1 MRNLFFTFLLVHV
14 SFFSFNQKNDFSVC
28 RGSVQLNSSTQY
40 TLNFTG
46 KKGLDKSEVYGYI
59 KNMSV
64 SKNQIWTKFEPGKRG
79 KLQIKCKSQID
90 SFHIVVFKTN
100 VGSSCIDL
108 ATKKAEPV
116 FMKMKSSCL
125 ELENVTVDLL
135 DGYEYIVLF
144 IAQEKSK
151 AKIDFELKFTP
162 TDEKGKEFVDTL
174 TMNLVYNK
182 AKPIYSIHVINEI
195 TKKPVTARISISSQS
210 EIDGT
215 YFASDLFLNLKKTLK
230 NCTIKIDAEGY
241 NSKDLIEY
249 KISSAGHTKDTI
261 KLLPFK
267 RGTTAKLDEIYF
279 SPGLATILEDSYPR
293 IERLRDFMV
302 LNPKISIEIQ
312 GHVNEDKTF
321 SGLFSVRLSKK
332 RALRILDF
340 LVESGIDPKRLTAIG
355 FGNSKP
361 VYPDPKDALQKEAN
375 RRVEILIK

>member
-1 MRNLFFTFLLVHV
+1 VRNFIFTALVLSHC
-14 SFFSFNQKNDFSVC
+14 FFSFTQKNDISIC
-28 RGSVQLNSSTQY
+28 RGSVQIDAGTPYSLS
-40 TLNFTG
+40 FTG
-46 KKGLDKSEVYGYI
+46 KKGIDKSNVYGYI

-64 SKNQIWTKFEPGKRG
+64 SKNAIWSKFEPGKRG

-116 FMKMKSSCL
+116 FMKMKTSCL
-125 ELENVTVDLL
+125 ELENVSIDLVD
-135 DGYEYIVLF
+135 GFEYVIVF
-144 IAQEKSK
+144 ITQEKSK
-151 AKIDFELKFTP
+151 TKVDFELKFTP

-215 YFASDLFLNLKKTLK
+215 YFASDLFLNLSKTLK

-241 NSKDLIEY
+241 NSKDLLEY
-249 KISSAGHTKDTI
+249 KIASASHTKDTI
-261 KLLPFK
+261 KLIPFK

-293 IERLRDFMV
+293 LERLRDFMV
-302 LNPKISIEIQ
+302 LNPQISIEIQ

-340 LVESGIDPKRLTAIG
+340 LVESGIDPKRLTAVG

-361 VYPDPKDALQKEAN
+361 VYPDPKDPLQKEAN

>member
-1 MRNLFFTFLLVHV
+1 MRNLFFTLLFVHV
-14 SFFSFNQKNDFSVC
+14 GFFSFSQKNDFSVC
-28 RGSVQLNSSTQY
+28 RGSVQLNSATPYNLS
-40 TLNFTG
+40 FTG
-46 KKGLDKSEVYGYI
+46 KKGVDKSEVYGYI
-59 KNMSV
+59 KNMAV

-79 KLQIKCKSQID
+79 KLQIKCQSQID
-90 SFHIVVFKTN
+90 SFHIVIFKTN

-135 DGYEYIVLF
+135 DGFEYVVLF

-182 AKPIYSIHVINEI
+182 SKPIYSIHVINEI

-215 YFASDLFLNLKKTLK
+215 YFASDLFLNLSKTLK

-241 NSKDLIEY
+241 NSKDLTEY
-249 KISSAGHTKDTI
+249 KIASAVHTKDTI

-293 IERLRDFMV
+293 LERLRDFMV
-302 LNPKISIEIQ
+302 LNPQISIEIQ
-312 GHVNEDKTF
+312 GHVNEEKTF

>member
-1 MRNLFFTFLLVHV
+1 M
-14 SFFSFNQKNDFSVC
+14 
-28 RGSVQLNSSTQY
+28 
-40 TLNFTG
+40 
-46 KKGLDKSEVYGYI
+46 
-59 KNMSV
+59 
-64 SKNQIWTKFEPGKRG
+64 
-79 KLQIKCKSQID
+79 
-90 SFHIVVFKTN
+90 
-100 VGSSCIDL
+100 
-108 ATKKAEPV
+108 
-116 FMKMKSSCL
+116 
-125 ELENVTVDLL
+125 
-135 DGYEYIVLF
+135 
-144 IAQEKSK
+144 
-151 AKIDFELKFTP
+151 KFTP

-210 EIDGT
+210 DIDGT
-215 YFASDLFLNLKKTLK
+215 YFASDLFLNLSKTLK
-230 NCTIKIDAEGY
+230 NCTVKIDAEGY
-241 NSKDLIEY
+241 NSKDLTEY
-249 KISSAGHTKDTI
+249 KIASAGHTKDTI

-267 RGTTAKLDEIYF
+267 RGTT
-279 SPGLATILEDSYPR
+279 SLEDSYPR
-293 IERLRDFMV
+293 LERLRDFMV
-302 LNPKISIEIQ
+302 LNPQISIEIQ

>member
-28 RGSVQLNSSTQY
+28 RGSVQLNSATPYS
-40 TLNFTG
+40 LSFTG
-46 KKGLDKSEVYGYI
+46 KKGVDKSEVYGYI

-116 FMKMKSSCL
+116 FMKMKTSCL

-135 DGYEYIVLF
+135 DGFEYVVLF

-151 AKIDFELKFTP
+151 AKIDFELKFMP

-195 TKKPVTARISISSQS
+195 TKKPVTARISISCQS

-215 YFASDLFLNLKKTLK
+215 YFASDLFLNLNKTLK

>member
-1 MRNLFFTFLLVHV
+1 MRNVFVTLLTVYLCFY
-14 SFFSFNQKNDFSVC
+14 SFSQKNDYSSC
-28 RGSVQLNSSTQY
+28 RGSVKLSTNNAY
-40 TLNFTG
+40 TLDFLG
-46 KKGLDKSEVYGYI
+46 KKGIDKSSLFGYI
-59 KNMSV
+59 NNMTV
-64 SKNQIWTKFEPGKRG
+64 SKNAIWSTFEPGKRG

-90 SFHIVVFKTN
+90 SFHMVIFKTG
-100 VGSSCIDL
+100 VGSSCEDL
-108 ATKKAEPV
+108 EMRKAEPV
-116 FMKMKSSCL
+116 FMKMKTNCI
-125 ELENVTVDLL
+125 ELENVTVDLQE
-135 DGYEYIVLF
+135 GYDYAIVF
-144 IAQEKSK
+144 ITQEKSK
-151 AKIDFELKFTP
+151 AKVNFELKFTP

-182 AKPIYSIHVINEI
+182 TKPIYSFHIINEI

-215 YFASDLFLNLKKTLK
+215 YFASDLLLNLNKTLK

-293 IERLRDFMV
+293 LERLRDFMV
-302 LNPKISIEIQ
+302 LNPQISIEIQ

-332 RALRILDF
+332 RALRIMDF

>member
-1 MRNLFFTFLLVHV
+1 MRNLFFTLLFIPAC
-14 SFFSFNQKNDFSVC
+14 FFSFSQKNDYSVC
-28 RGSVQLNSSTQY
+28 RGSVQINSATPYS
-40 TLNFTG
+40 LSFTG
-46 KKGLDKSEVYGYI
+46 KKGVDKSEVYGYI
-59 KNMSV
+59 KKMSV

-125 ELENVTVDLL
+125 ELENATIDLL
-135 DGYEYIVLF
+135 DGYEYVILF
-144 IAQEKSK
+144 ITQEKSNS
-151 AKIDFELKFTP
+151 KIDFELKFTP

-182 AKPIYSIHVINEI
+182 VKPIYSFHVINEI
-195 TKKPVTARISISSQS
+195 TKKPVTARISIASQS
-210 EIDGT
+210 DIDGT
-215 YFASDLFLNLKKTLK
+215 YFASDLYLNLSKTLK
-230 NCTIKIDAEGY
+230 NCSIKIDAEGY
-241 NSKDLIEY
+241 NSKDLTEY
-249 KISSAGHTKDTI
+249 KISSTGHTKDTI

-293 IERLRDFMV
+293 LERLRDFMV
-302 LNPKISIEIQ
+302 LNPQISIEIQ
-312 GHVNEDKTF
+312 GHVNEDKTI

-340 LVESGIDPKRLTAIG
+340 LVESGIDPNRLTAIG

-361 VYPDPKDALQKEAN
+361 IYPDPKDSIQKEAN

>member
-28 RGSVQLNSSTQY
+28 RGSVQLNSATPYS
-40 TLNFTG
+40 LSFTG
-46 KKGLDKSEVYGYI
+46 KKGVDKSEVYGYI

-135 DGYEYIVLF
+135 DGFEYVVLF

-151 AKIDFELKFTP
+151 AKIDFELKFMP

-195 TKKPVTARISISSQS
+195 TKKPVTARISISCQS

-215 YFASDLFLNLKKTLK
+215 YFASDLFLNLNKTLK

>member
-1 MRNLFFTFLLVHV
+1 MRNLFLTLLFIPVC
-14 SFFSFNQKNDFSVC
+14 FFSFSQKNDYSVC
-28 RGSVQLNSSTQY
+28 RGSVQINSATPYS
-40 TLNFTG
+40 LSFTG
-46 KKGLDKSEVYGYI
+46 KKGVDKSEVYGYI
-59 KNMSV
+59 KKMSV

-125 ELENVTVDLL
+125 ELENATIDLL
-135 DGYEYIVLF
+135 DGYEYVILF
-144 IAQEKSK
+144 ITQEKSNS
-151 AKIDFELKFTP
+151 KIDFELKFTP

-182 AKPIYSIHVINEI
+182 VKPIYSFHVINEI
-195 TKKPVTARISISSQS
+195 TKKPVTARISIASQS
-210 EIDGT
+210 DIDGT
-215 YFASDLFLNLKKTLK
+215 YFASDLYLNLSKTLK
-230 NCTIKIDAEGY
+230 NCSIKIDAEGY
-241 NSKDLIEY
+241 NSKDLTEY
-249 KISSAGHTKDTI
+249 KISSTGHTKDTI

-293 IERLRDFMV
+293 LERLRDFMV
-302 LNPKISIEIQ
+302 LNPQISIEIQ
-312 GHVNEDKTF
+312 GHVNEDKTI

-340 LVESGIDPKRLTAIG
+340 LVESGIDPNRLTAIG

-361 VYPDPKDALQKEAN
+361 IYPDPKDSIQKEAN

>member
-28 RGSVQLNSSTQY
+28 RGSVQLNSATPYS
-40 TLNFTG
+40 LSFTG
-46 KKGLDKSEVYGYI
+46 KKGVDKSEVYGYI

-108 ATKKAEPV
+108 ATKKAEPI

-135 DGYEYIVLF
+135 DGFEYVVLF

-215 YFASDLFLNLKKTLK
+215 YFASDLLLNLNKTLK

-241 NSKDLIEY
+241 NSKDLIDY

-293 IERLRDFMV
+293 LERLRDFMV

>member
-1 MRNLFFTFLLVHV
+1 
-14 SFFSFNQKNDFSVC
+14 
-28 RGSVQLNSSTQY
+28 
-40 TLNFTG
+40 
-46 KKGLDKSEVYGYI
+46 
-59 KNMSV
+59 
-64 SKNQIWTKFEPGKRG
+64 
-79 KLQIKCKSQID
+79 
-90 SFHIVVFKTN
+90 
-100 VGSSCIDL
+100 
-108 ATKKAEPV
+108 
-116 FMKMKSSCL
+116 MKSSCL

-135 DGYEYIVLF
+135 DGFEYVVLF

-182 AKPIYSIHVINEI
+182 SKPIYSIHVINEI

-215 YFASDLFLNLKKTLK
+215 YFASDLFLNLSKTLK
-230 NCTIKIDAEGY
+230 NCTVKIDAEGY
-241 NSKDLIEY
+241 NSKDLTEY
-249 KISSAGHTKDTI
+249 KIASAVHTKDTI

-293 IERLRDFMV
+293 LERLRDFMV
-302 LNPKISIEIQ
+302 LNPQISIEIQ

>member
-28 RGSVQLNSSTQY
+28 RGSVQLNSATPYS
-40 TLNFTG
+40 LSFTG
-46 KKGLDKSEVYGYI
+46 KKGVDKSEVYGYI

-108 ATKKAEPV
+108 ATKKAEPI

-135 DGYEYIVLF
+135 DGYEYVILF

-215 YFASDLFLNLKKTLK
+215 YFASDLFLNLNKTLK

>member
-1 MRNLFFTFLLVHV
+1 MRNLFFTLLFVHV
-14 SFFSFNQKNDFSVC
+14 GFFSFSQKNDFSVC
-28 RGSVQLNSSTQY
+28 RGSVQLNSATPYS
-40 TLNFTG
+40 LSFTG
-46 KKGLDKSEVYGYI
+46 KKGVDKSEVYGYI

-135 DGYEYIVLF
+135 DGFEYVVLF

-151 AKIDFELKFTP
+151 AKIDFELKFMP

-195 TKKPVTARISISSQS
+195 TKKPVTARISISCQS

-215 YFASDLFLNLKKTLK
+215 YFASDLFLNLNKTLK

>member
-108 ATKKAEPV
+108 ATKKAEPI

-215 YFASDLFLNLKKTLK
+215 YFASDLFLNLNKTLK

-241 NSKDLIEY
+241 NSKDLIDY

-293 IERLRDFMV
+293 LERLRDFMV

>member
-215 YFASDLFLNLKKTLK
+215 YFASDLFLNLNKTLK

-293 IERLRDFMV
+293 LERLRDFMV

>member
-28 RGSVQLNSSTQY
+28 RGSVQLNSATPYS
-40 TLNFTG
+40 LSFTG
-46 KKGLDKSEVYGYI
+46 KKGVDKSEVYGYI

-108 ATKKAEPV
+108 ATKKAEPI

-135 DGYEYIVLF
+135 DGYEYVVLF

-215 YFASDLFLNLKKTLK
+215 YFASDLFLNLNKTLK

>member
-28 RGSVQLNSSTQY
+28 RGSVQLNSATPYS
-40 TLNFTG
+40 LSFTG
-46 KKGLDKSEVYGYI
+46 KKGVDKSEVYGYI

-108 ATKKAEPV
+108 ATKKAEPI

-135 DGYEYIVLF
+135 DGYEYVVLF

-195 TKKPVTARISISSQS
+195 TKKPVTARISIFSQS

-215 YFASDLFLNLKKTLK
+215 YFASDLFLNLNKTLK

>member
-1 MRNLFFTFLLVHV
+1 
-14 SFFSFNQKNDFSVC
+14 
-28 RGSVQLNSSTQY
+28 VQLNSGTPYS
-40 TLNFTG
+40 LSFTG
-46 KKGLDKSEVYGYI
+46 KKGVDKSEVYGYV

-64 SKNQIWTKFEPGKRG
+64 SKNQIWSKFEPGKRG

-116 FMKMKSSCL
+116 FMKMKTNCL
-125 ELENVTVDLL
+125 EISNVTIDLI
-135 DGYEYIVLF
+135 DGFEYVILF
-144 IAQEKSK
+144 ITQEKSK
-151 AKIDFELKFTP
+151 ANVDFELKFTP
-162 TDEKGKEFVDTL
+162 TDEKGKEYIDSL
-174 TMNLVYNK
+174 TMDLVYNK
-182 AKPIYSIHVINEI
+182 SKPIYSFHVINEI

-210 EIDGT
+210 ELDGT
-215 YFASDLFLNLKKTLK
+215 YFASDLYLNLNKTLK

-241 NSKDLIEY
+241 NSKDLLEY
-249 KISSAGHTKDTI
+249 KISSTGHTRDTI
-261 KLLPFK
+261 RLMPFK
-267 RGTTAKLDEIYF
+267 RGTISKLDEIYF
-279 SPGLATILEDSYPR
+279 SPGLATILDDSYPR
-293 IERLRDFMV
+293 LERLRDFMV
-302 LNPKISIEIQ
+302 LNPQISIEIQ

-332 RALRILDF
+332 RAMRILDY

-361 VYPDPKDALQKEAN
+361 VYPSPKDPMQKEAN

>member
-1 MRNLFFTFLLVHV
+1 MKKQLLTI
-14 SFFSFNQKNDFSVC
+14 FICQIYLFSFSQKNDFSAC
-28 RGSVQLNSSTQY
+28 RGSVQLNAATSYS
-40 TLNFTG
+40 LNFTG
-46 KKGLDKSEVYGYI
+46 KKGIDKSQIYGYI

-90 SFHIVVFKTN
+90 SFHLVVFKTN

-116 FMKMKSSCL
+116 FIKMKSSCL
-125 ELENVTVDLL
+125 ELENVSVDLI
-135 DGYEYIVLF
+135 DGFEYIIVF
-144 IAQEKSK
+144 ITQEKSE
-151 AKIDFELKFTP
+151 AKINFELKFTP

-182 AKPIYSIHVINEI
+182 AKPIYSIHIINEI
-195 TKKPVTARISISSQS
+195 TLKPVTARISISSQS
-210 EIDGT
+210 EMDGT
-215 YFASDLFLNLKKTLK
+215 YFASDLFLNLNKTLK
-230 NCTIKIDAEGY
+230 NTTIKIDAEGY
-241 NSKDLIEY
+241 NSKDLTQY
-249 KISSAGHTKDTI
+249 KITSTGHTKDTI
-261 KLLPFK
+261 KILPFK

-279 SPGLATILEDSYPR
+279 SPGLATILDDSYPR
-293 IERLRDFMV
+293 LERLRDFMV
-302 LNPKISIEIQ
+302 LNPQICIEIQ

-332 RALRILDF
+332 RAMRILDF
-340 LVESGIDPKRLTAIG
+340 LVESGIDSKRLTAIG

-361 VYPDPKDALQKEAN
+361 VYPNPKDALQKEAN

>member
-1 MRNLFFTFLLVHV
+1 VRKLFFTFLLVHV

-28 RGSVQLNSSTQY
+28 RGSVQLNSATPYS
-40 TLNFTG
+40 LNFTG
-46 KKGLDKSEVYGYI
+46 KKGVDKSEVYGYI

-116 FMKMKSSCL
+116 FIKMKTSCL
-125 ELENVTVDLL
+125 ELENVTVDLFG
-135 DGYEYIVLF
+135 GYEYVIVFLT
-144 IAQEKSK
+144 QEKSK

-174 TMNLVYNK
+174 TMNLVNNK
-182 AKPIYSIHVINEI
+182 AKPIYSIHVIDEI

-215 YFASDLFLNLKKTLK
+215 YFASDLFLNLSKTLK
-230 NCTIKIDAEGY
+230 KCTVKIDAEGY
-241 NSKDLIEY
+241 NSKDLTEY
-249 KISSAGHTKDTI
+249 KIASVGHTKDTV
-261 KLLPFK
+261 KLIPFK

-293 IERLRDFMV
+293 LERLRDFMV
-302 LNPKISIEIQ
+302 LNPQISIEIQ

-361 VYPDPKDALQKEAN
+361 VYPDPKDPLQKEAN

>member
-135 DGYEYIVLF
+135 DGYEYVILF

-215 YFASDLFLNLKKTLK
+215 YFASDLFLNLNKTLK

-241 NSKDLIEY
+241 NSKDLIDY

-293 IERLRDFMV
+293 LERLRDFMV